1 MLSKMKKKSRQDSN
15 LTVGSA
21 VCTEEENDMDSERIK
36 PKLFSVLKHYNR
48 NQFVKDIVSG
58 IIVAIIAL
66 PLSIALAIASGVSPE
81 KGIHTAII
89 AGFMISFLG
98 GSRVQIG
105 GPTAAFVVIIVGI
118 IEEFGLNG
126 LIVATIMAG
135 IILVIMGLC
144 RLGTL
149 IKFIPS
155 TITVG
160 FTGGIA
166 VTLFVQQLKDFF
178 GLEIAKVPS
187 DFFGRIKAYAA
198 NIHTMNV
205 QALLI
210 GCIALVIMIV
220 FPYITEK
227 IPGSLVAIIVTT
239 LIVPLFDMDVNTIGS
254 VYGELSAKFPTPSV
268 PDVNFAMIQKLISP
282 AFTIAIL
289 AAIESLL
296 SCVVSDGM
304 IGSRHRSNMELVA
317 QGVGNICSG
326 LFGGIPATGAI
337 ARTAA
342 NVKNGGRSPIAG
354 MVHAVV
360 LALIMLLLMPYA
372 AMIPMTTLSA
382 VLIIVAYNMCGWR
395 DFVAM
400 RKAPKSD
407 ITVLLITFVLT
418 VCFDLV
424 VAIEIGMVLA
434 AMLFLNRM
442 ANVTD
447 VRRWISEEEFDEEA
461 DQDAIHLL
469 KIPEKTVVYEISG
482 PMFFGAVDKFMDIVK
497 ESKKANYAMILR
509 MRSVP
514 ALDATAYNTLEKVYQ
529 QCKRSNM
536 QLIFSHAKE
545 QPLEVMKKEGLYEM
559 LGEENFQPHIREAL
573 KRAEEVVAQRKAKA

>member
-1 MLSKMKKKSRQDSN
+1 MNSKK
-15 LTVGSA
+15 
-21 VCTEEENDMDSERIK
+21 IK
-36 PKLFSVLKHYNR
+36 PMLLSTLKGYDKSK
-48 NQFVKDIVSG
+48 FLKDIIAG

-105 GPTAAFVVIIVGI
+105 GPTAAFVVIVVGI
-118 IEEFGLNG
+118 INQFGTEG
-126 LIVATIMAG
+126 LIIATIMAG

-144 RLGTL
+144 NIGSL

-166 VTLFVQQLKDFF
+166 ITLFVQQLKDFM
-178 GLEIAKVPS
+178 GLNIDKVPS
-187 DFFGRIKAYAA
+187 EFFERIVCYAEHIGTV
-198 NIHTMNV
+198 NPY
-205 QALLI
+205 ALLI
-210 GCIALVIMIV
+210 GGIALVIMIIM
-220 FPYITEK
+220 PKISEK
-227 IPGSLVAIIVTT
+227 IPGSLIAIIVTT
-239 LIVPLFDMDVNTIGS
+239 LIVKIFNVDVATIGS
-254 VYGELSAKFPTPSV
+254 TFGQLSASFPTPKIPNV
-268 PDVNFAMIQKLISP
+268 DFAMVKELISP

-304 IGSRHRSNMELVA
+304 IGSHHRSNTELVA

-342 NVKNGGRSPIAG
+342 NVKNGGRSPVSG

-360 LALIMLLLMPYA
+360 LALIMILFMPYA
-372 AMIPMTTLSA
+372 SLIPMTTLSA
-382 VLIIVAYNMCGWR
+382 VLIVVAYNMSGWR
-395 DFVAM
+395 EFIAM

-407 ITVLLITFVLT
+407 FCVLIVTFVLT

-424 VAIEIGMVLA
+424 VAIEVGMVLA
-434 AMLFLNRM
+434 AILFMSRM
-442 ANVTD
+442 ASTTE
-447 VRRWISEEEFDEEA
+447 VRKWEEFNDENDPES
-461 DQDAIHLL
+461 ISRL
-469 KIPEKTVVYEISG
+469 KVPEKTAVYEITG
-482 PMFFGAVDKFMDIVK
+482 PMFFGASDKFRGIISEETK
-497 ESKKANYAMILR
+497 NCKALILR
-509 MRSVP
+509 MRGVP
-514 ALDATAYNTLEKVYQ
+514 ALDATAYEAIEDIYHKCKENGITL
-529 QCKRSNM
+529 
-536 QLIFSHAKE
+536 IISHINK
-545 QPLEVMKKEGLYEM
+545 QPLNVLKKQKLYQEIGANNFAPNITKAI
-559 LGEENFQPHIREAL
+559 LIAENIPDKQ
-573 KRAEEVVAQRKAKA
+573 

>member
-1 MLSKMKKKSRQDSN
+1 M
-15 LTVGSA
+15 
-21 VCTEEENDMDSERIK
+21 
-36 PKLFSVLKHYNR
+36 PKLFTVLKGYNTKMLT
-48 NQFVKDIVSG
+48 KDIVAG

-105 GPTAAFVVIIVGI
+105 GPTAAFVVIVVGI
-118 IEEFGLNG
+118 ISKFGLSG

-135 IILVIMGLC
+135 IMLVLMGVLK
-144 RLGTL
+144 LGSL
-149 IKFIPS
+149 IKYIPQ

-166 VTLFVQQLKDFF
+166 VTLFVQQIKDLL
-178 GLEIAKVPS
+178 GLQIESVPS
-187 DFFGRIKAYAA
+187 EFFERIASYVEHIGTF
-198 NIHTMNV
+198 NPY
-205 QALLI
+205 ALLI
-210 GCIALVIMIV
+210 GGIALLIMIV
-220 FPYITEK
+220 LPYITEK

-239 LIVPLFDMDVNTIGS
+239 LIVKFFRIDVATIGS
-254 VYGELSAKFPTPSV
+254 VYGELSSSFPIPSL
-268 PDVNFAMIQKLISP
+268 PSVNFAMIRELFPS

-304 IGSRHRSNMELVA
+304 IGSRHNSNMELVA

-342 NVKNGGRSPIAG
+342 NVKNGGRTPISG

-360 LALIMLLLMPYA
+360 LALIMVLFMPYA
-372 AMIPMTTLSA
+372 ALIPMTTLSA
-382 VLIIVAYNMCGWR
+382 VLIVVAYNMSGWR
-395 DFVAM
+395 EFLEM

-407 ITVLLITFVLT
+407 FLVLLATFILT

-424 VAIEIGMVLA
+424 VAIEIGMIMA
-434 AMLFLNRM
+434 ALLFMSRM
-442 ANVTD
+442 ANETGVRKWTSD
-447 VRRWISEEEFDEEA
+447 VEFDENN
-461 DQDAIHLL
+461 DKDSIRYLSV
-469 KIPEKTVVYEISG
+469 PEKTVVYEISG
-482 PMFFGAVDKFMDIVK
+482 PMFFGAADKFLSILK
-497 ESKKANYAMILR
+497 ESKKHNKVMILR

-514 ALDATAYNTLEKVYQ
+514 AIDATAYKTLEKIYN
-529 QCKRSNM
+529 QCVSNGIT
-536 QLIFSHAKE
+536 LILSHVNR
-545 QPLEVMKKEGLYEM
+545 QPMRAISKGGLYDDI
-559 LGEENFQPHIREAL
+559 GEANIMPNIHEAL
-573 KRAEEVVAQRKAKA
+573 NRAREVIEQ